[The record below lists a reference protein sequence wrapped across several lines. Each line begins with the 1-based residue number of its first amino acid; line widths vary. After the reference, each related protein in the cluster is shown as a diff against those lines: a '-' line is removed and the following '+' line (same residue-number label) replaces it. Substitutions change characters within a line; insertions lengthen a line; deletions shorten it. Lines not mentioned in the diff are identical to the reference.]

1 MAIDPAAV
9 ALYLG
14 STVSSAKIAQACAD
28 APFLM
33 DQYGVTEA
41 DTDADKY
48 QFLGR
53 LMVCH
58 LLCILGIN
66 PVILSKAVGDVS
78 VSQADI
84 PRGTD
89 KGMTPFL
96 WEFIKFVDRSEF
108 PVSV

>member
-1 MAIDPAAV
+1 MAINPAIAR
-9 ALYLG
+9 LYLG
-14 STVSSAKIAQACAD
+14 STVSTDKIARACAD

-33 DQYGVTEA
+33 EQYGITEEN
-41 DTDADKY
+41 TEEYKY

-58 LLCILGIN
+58 LLCILGVN

>member
-1 MAIDPAAV
+1 MAINPAA
-9 ALYLG
+9 ARLYLG
-14 STVSSAKIAQACAD
+14 STVPEAKINQACAD
-28 APFLM
+28 APFIM
-33 DQYGVTEA
+33 EQYGITPENTEEY
-41 DTDADKY
+41 KY

-53 LMVCH
+53 LIVCH

-78 VSQADI
+78 VSQSDI

-96 WEFIKFVDRSEF
+96 YEFLKFLDRSEF

>member
-1 MAIDPAAV
+1 MAIDPEAAK
-9 ALYLG
+9 LYLG
-14 STVSSAKIAQACAD
+14 STVSTEKIDQACAD
-28 APFLM
+28 APFIM
-33 DQYGVTEA
+33 EQYGVTEENTEA
-41 DTDADKY
+41 AKY

-53 LMVCH
+53 LIVCH

-96 WEFIKFVDRSEF
+96 WEFLKFLDRSEF

>member
-1 MAIDPAAV
+1 MAIDAAAV

-14 STVSSAKIAQACAD
+14 STVSTAKIDQACAD

-33 DQYGVTEA
+33 TQYGVTEA
-41 DTDADKY
+41 NTDAGMY

-78 VSQADI
+78 ISQADI
-84 PRGTD
+84 PRSSD
-89 KGMTPFL
+89 KGLTPFL
-96 WEFIKFVDRSEF
+96 YEFLKFVDRSEF
-108 PVSV
+108 PVSI